1 MTREALVIDADG
13 HVEEDLQ
20 RLVAA
25 VPDGLRSAAS
35 DLVRERDE
43 RGMRT
48 IEGRPWGAKYPFPY
62 GENNHLAAGGVRQEG
77 GRDSRVR
84 IEVLD
89 NEGIDAAVLY
99 PSSGQLFFLFEGAEV
114 AAALCRAYNDW
125 LAEYC
130 SYAPERLIGVA
141 LLPQQDPELA
151 AAELERAVDAYGFVG
166 GVVRPNK
173 INGRTVDDAA
183 FDVLWAT
190 AQRLDVPVGFHEAY
204 IPGID
209 TVGIDRMSSYA
220 GCHVASH
227 VFEQMTAMLVTTL
240 SGIQDRYPGLR
251 LGFLEAG
258 CGWAPTWLDRIEE
271 HYELSPADYRGG
283 DPRGKVNTRTWL
295 TFEIEEPGL
304 EAACA
309 LGWARNIMFASDY
322 PHFDAVY
329 PGAVKDVRDRRRGLE
344 PDVLEGLL
352 GGNALG
358 FYGPRLEQRVAP
370 LRGRS

>member
-1 MTREALVIDADG
+1 MTGETLVIDADG

-25 VPDGLRSAAS
+25 VPDGLRDVAA
-35 DLVRERDE
+35 DLVRPTDE
-43 RGMRT
+43 HGMRT
-48 IEGRPWGAKYPFPY
+48 IEGRPWGPKYPFPF

-77 GRDSRVR
+77 GRDPRVR

-99 PSSGQLFFLFEGAEV
+99 PSSGQLFFLFERADV

-130 SYAPERLIGVA
+130 SFAPDRLIGVA
-141 LLPQQDPELA
+141 LLPQHDPELA
-151 AAELERAVDAYGFVG
+151 AAELERAVGAYGFVG

-173 INGRTVDDAA
+173 INGRTVDDPA

-240 SGIQDRYPGLR
+240 AGIQDRFPGLR

-283 DPRGKVNTRTWL
+283 DPRGKVNRRTWL

-304 EAACA
+304 EAACE
-309 LGWARNIMFASDY
+309 LGWAGNIMFASDY

-329 PGAVKDVRDRRRGLE
+329 PGAVKDVRDRRRGLA
-344 PDVLEGLL
+344 PDVLAGLL

-358 FYGPRLEQRVAP
+358 FYGPRLERLVAP
-370 LRGRS
+370 LRGRQ